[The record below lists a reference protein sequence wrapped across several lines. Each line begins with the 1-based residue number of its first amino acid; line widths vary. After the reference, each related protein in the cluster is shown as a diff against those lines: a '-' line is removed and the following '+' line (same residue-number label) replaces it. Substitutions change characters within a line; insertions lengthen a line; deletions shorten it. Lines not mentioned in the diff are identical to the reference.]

1 MTVHARLLVL
11 FDWNGTVMDDLDRAV
26 TATNDAVAGRGIPTM
41 DRATF
46 QNSFTLPMKNW
57 LRGMGIADS
66 EVDGVEARWNT
77 VMESPAPV
85 RDGAADMLAALRR
98 HGVVTGV
105 VTAADAAV
113 VHNDLE
119 RNGLAGV
126 FDHVRASVADK
137 AECLASLR
145 PLGDD
150 AFYIGDTA
158 YDMTCAR
165 RAGYTPISIGGGY
178 QDPSI
183 LAAAGS
189 DHHLED
195 LADLSSLLGL
205 LEEAPGANL

>member
-1 MTVHARLLVL
+1 
-11 FDWNGTVMDDLDRAV
+11 
-26 TATNDAVAGRGIPTM
+26 M

-46 QNSFTLPMKNW
+46 QNSFTLPMKDW

-85 RDGAADMLAALRR
+85 RDGAADMLAELRR

-145 PLGDD
+145 PSGTTRSTS
-150 AFYIGDTA
+150 ATPP
-158 YDMTCAR
+158 MT
-165 RAGYTPISIGGGY
+165 
-178 QDPSI
+178 
-183 LAAAGS
+183 
-189 DHHLED
+189 
-195 LADLSSLLGL
+195 
-205 LEEAPGANL
+205 

>member
-1 MTVHARLLVL
+1 MTVRARLLVL

-26 TATNDAVAGRGIPTM
+26 TATNDAVAGRGDRWTRAHIPELVHVADEELAPR
-41 DRATF
+41 DR
-46 QNSFTLPMKNW
+46 NRN
-57 LRGMGIADS
+57 S

-85 RDGAADMLAALRR
+85 RDGAADMLAELRR

-137 AECLASLR
+137 AECLALAPAPR
-145 PLGDD
+145 G
-150 AFYIGDTA
+150 
-158 YDMTCAR
+158 R
-165 RAGYTPISIGGGY
+165 RVLHRRYR
-178 QDPSI
+178 
-183 LAAAGS
+183 L
-189 DHHLED
+189 
-195 LADLSSLLGL
+195 
-205 LEEAPGANL
+205 

>member
-1 MTVHARLLVL
+1 MTVRARLLVL

-46 QNSFTLPMKNW
+46 QNSFTLPMKDW

-85 RDGAADMLAALRR
+85 RDGAADMLAELRR

-150 AFYIGDTA
+150 ASTSA
-158 YDMTCAR
+158 TPPMT
-165 RAGYTPISIGGGY
+165 
-178 QDPSI
+178 
-183 LAAAGS
+183 
-189 DHHLED
+189 
-195 LADLSSLLGL
+195 
-205 LEEAPGANL
+205 